1 MTEKVES
8 DFFIP
13 RQMDVEKDDDC
24 NQEEAVC
31 SLEVAGHVID
41 LQKTNVED
49 CRYRSE
55 SYEEQSDHRRDVSNP
70 FQCFHSSKIYNS
82 NLDMC
87 FSNTRCLLLCHLIQN
102 LDHSSFKPL

>member
-13 RQMDVEKDDDC
+13 CQMDAEKDDDC

-49 CRYRSE
+49 CRYRAE
-55 SYEEQSDHRRDVSNP
+55 SYE
-70 FQCFHSSKIYNS
+70 
-82 NLDMC
+82 
-87 FSNTRCLLLCHLIQN
+87 
-102 LDHSSFKPL
+102 